1 MPTTVSV
8 TNNSMSVNP
17 MASLPIVI
25 ALPSL
30 SKNTQQCGLYR
41 DRKRPGNKLD
51 ALCLN
56 LDKKNAARRLRF
68 VNQCVLSV

>member
-1 MPTTVSV
+1 
-8 TNNSMSVNP
+8 
-17 MASLPIVI
+17 MAFLLIVI

-41 DRKRPGNKLD
+41 DRKRPGNKRD

-56 LDKKNAARRLRF
+56 LGKKKRSTAAAFRET
-68 VNQCVLSV
+68 VCA

>member
-1 MPTTVSV
+1 
-8 TNNSMSVNP
+8 MSVNP